1 MAVCMPLAGR
11 IYDKIGPRWP
21 AVIGLS
27 IVAWGTY
34 ELHVL
39 TLETSHEHLIWLLTL
54 RAAGM
59 GIAMMPIMT
68 GGIAAVPPAQVSR
81 ASAFNNVVQ
90 RTSAALGLA
99 VLTAMV
105 DRSQA
110 QLDADR
116 AALLGPGTDLP
127 ALGSGQDGQMA
138 GMYATYQQ
146 LQTQVFVESMD
157 GLFIVTAVITAVG
170 IGLAFL
176 LRSGPAPKAPGGAA
190 PVEM

>member
-1 MAVCMPLAGR
+1 M
-11 IYDKIGPRWP
+11 
-21 AVIGLS
+21 IGLS

-110 QLDADR
+110 QLDADQAGDGGWR
-116 AALLGPGTDLP
+116 PTSMLGAGPTGQWPGCTPPTSRCRPRCSSRRWTGCSWSRHGHRRRHRARVPAALR
-127 ALGSGQDGQMA
+127 AR
-138 GMYATYQQ
+138 
-146 LQTQVFVESMD
+146 
-157 GLFIVTAVITAVG
+157 
-170 IGLAFL
+170 
-176 LRSGPAPKAPGGAA
+176 LRRRRVAP